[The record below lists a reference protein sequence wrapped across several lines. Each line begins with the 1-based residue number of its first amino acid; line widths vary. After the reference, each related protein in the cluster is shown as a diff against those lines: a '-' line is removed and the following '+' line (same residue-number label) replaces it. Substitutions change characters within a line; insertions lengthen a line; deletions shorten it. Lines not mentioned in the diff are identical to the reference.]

1 MKKNCKLIPTLYA
14 TATTIIL
21 LLCTSSCKQTNKQQN
36 IPFYNQKVSDTLKP
50 LLNRAFE
57 VQDSNTIASLP
68 YYERALQLAKAVNDG
83 AAQSKI
89 YRNLVF
95 INSVHRN
102 DFETAIA
109 ISDSSLVF
117 ANEVNDANLLCNM
130 YGVRSVVY
138 QVAGKTDEAVKA
150 STRALQYMEQDRAP
164 DSLKNFPLYINVAR
178 LYIDLGNYHLA
189 NENAEKFLE
198 HYSAQHDTT
207 RMILAYQTLSASA
220 YQNNDSNN
228 FYTNTQKAWQLL
240 QTQKNNP
247 YTDQVYSS
255 LVAMYKSQHQYDL
268 AREFANKRMEYLSQG
283 KPPDYYINLI
293 QMTEIAF
300 ESKDTLYAKE
310 ILKYGIPLEGMFDLP
325 LAHQKNLS
333 DGYYKILKMTGN
345 NVMANA
351 ALENAYRLSSE
362 LRTQEINKDLE
373 KYEIERKKVMQENLL
388 LSKEL
393 QLNRKNNTIS
403 IMTISALLLLVAGIA
418 FFISYKRKIQLQK
431 SRIALLEKEKEW
443 ERSTAN
449 LQGQL
454 DERNRISQELH
465 DELGATLTSIT
476 LAAEVLKSDQEEEK
490 REVNIIADRASEMAG
505 KMNEIVWSL
514 NAGNDNLQSL
524 VSYIRKF
531 SAGFL
536 NEAGVRLQFEE
547 LLKEPLMEVKGNV
560 RRDIYLTV
568 KEAVHNIVKHSAAT
582 LVAVQIE
589 EEGALSIVIKDNGK
603 GIDEQSLFAGNGLKN
618 MRKRIENLGG
628 KIEWE
633 NEGGTIIH
641 IRILL

>member
-1 MKKNCKLIPTLYA
+1 MKRAYKSIPTFYIA
-14 TATTIIL
+14 IAVML
-21 LLCTSSCKQTNKQQN
+21 LLGVFSCQQTNEQQN
-36 IPFYNQKVSDTLKP
+36 IPFYNQKVSDTVKP
-50 LLNRAFE
+50 LLTKAFE
-57 VQDSNTIASLP
+57 VQDSNAVASLP
-68 YYERALQLAKAVNDG
+68 YYDKALQLAKQVDDKP
-83 AAQSKI
+83 AQSKI

-138 QVAGKTDEAVKA
+138 QVAGKTNEAVKA
-150 STRALQYMEQDRAP
+150 STMALQYMEKDEAP
-164 DSLKNFPLYINVAR
+164 DTLKNYPLYINVAR
-178 LYIDLGNYHLA
+178 LYIDLGNYNLA

-198 HYSAQHDTT
+198 HYSEEHDTT

-220 YQNNDSNN
+220 YQNNDSTN
-228 FYTNTQKAWQLL
+228 FYKHTQKAWELL

-247 YTDQVYSS
+247 YTDQVFSS
-255 LVAMYKSQHQYDL
+255 LVAMYKSRHQYDK
-268 AREFANKRMEYLSQG
+268 AKEFANKRMEYLS
-283 KPPDYYINLI
+283 KAKSPDYYVNLI

-300 ESKDTLYAKE
+300 EAKDTLYAKK
-310 ILKYGIPLEGMFDLP
+310 ILEYGIPLEGMFDLP
-325 LAHQKNLS
+325 LAHQKNLY
-333 DGYYKILKMTGN
+333 DGYYKIFKMTGN
-345 NVMANA
+345 DAMANA
-351 ALENAYRLSSE
+351 AVENAYRLSSE

-393 QLNRKNNTIS
+393 QLNRKNTTIS
-403 IMTISALLLLVAGIA
+403 IMTITALLLLLTGTA

-431 SRIALLEKEKEW
+431 GRIELLEKEKEW

-454 DERNRISQELH
+454 DERNRISRELH

-476 LAAEVLKSDQEEEK
+476 LAAEVLKSEQQEEKQEI
-490 REVNIIADRASEMAG
+490 NIIADRASEMAG

-514 NAGNDNLQSL
+514 NASNDNLQSL

-531 SAGFL
+531 SSGFL
-536 NEAGVRLQFEE
+536 NEAGLKLQFAEN
-547 LLKEPLMEVKGNV
+547 LKEPFKEVKGNV

-568 KEAVHNIVKHSAAT
+568 KEAVHNIVKHANAT
-582 LVAVQIE
+582 LVTMQIE
-589 EEGALSIVIKDNGK
+589 EKDGLTIVIKDNGK
-603 GIDEQSLFAGNGLKN
+603 GIDEQSLFAGSGLKN

-628 KIEWE
+628 TIEWK
-633 NEGGTIIH
+633 NNNSTLVQLNIPV
-641 IRILL
+641 